1 MRMLRTTGTMKYLE
15 TRLRTGS
22 GMGSPDSEEGSLL
35 YRPFL
40 LVLGTCGDTSLQ
52 STVKVGVH
60 CKFTW
65 VRLTH
70 SVPMKS

>member
-22 GMGSPDSEEGSLL
+22 GMGSPDSEEGCLL

-52 STVKVGVH
+52 
-60 CKFTW
+60 
-65 VRLTH
+65 
-70 SVPMKS
+70 